1 MTLLVSALGYFIDIF
16 DLTMFSIVR
25 IPSLES
31 LGVPPGEALAVGA
44 RILNLQQAGLLI
56 GGILWGLW
64 GDRKGRVTVLFGSI
78 FLYSSATL
86 ASAFVTSIPAY
97 GIARFLAGLGL
108 AAELGAA
115 VTLVGESMSR
125 KSRGWG
131 TALIASTGLLG
142 AVAAA
147 LTAGNFSWR
156 TAYLAGGALGLLLL
170 FGRMSVRESGIFRSL
185 ASRAGVRRG
194 DLPLLFASPERVLRY
209 ALCVLAGLPI
219 CASIGVLVYFSP
231 EISRSAGTM
240 GTVSA
245 GTAVMCA
252 YLGMS
257 LGDLACSGVSQALRS
272 RKMAAAIFTGALAVI
287 MAVFTS
293 LHGISTV
300 HIYLLCGALGLAS
313 GYWIVLITSSAEQ
326 FGTNLRAT
334 VATSIPNLVRGLN
347 GPLAIIFASLSSSMG
362 PLRAGLMI
370 AIACSILGL
379 AAIALMRETFGK
391 DLRFIE
397 K

>member
-16 DLTMFSIVR
+16 DLTLFSIVR
-25 IPSLES
+25 IPSIES
-31 LGVPPGEALAVGA
+31 LGVPPGEALAAGA

-56 GGILWGLW
+56 GGIVWGMW

-86 ASAFVTSIPAY
+86 ASALVTSIPAY
-97 GIARFLAGLGL
+97 GITRFIAGFGL

-147 LTAGNFSWR
+147 LTAGNLSWR
-156 TAYLAGGALGLLLL
+156 MAYIAGGVLGLLLL
-170 FGRMSVRESGIFRSL
+170 FGRISVRESGIFRAL
-185 ASRAGVRRG
+185 TSRPGIRRG
-194 DLPLLFASPERVLRY
+194 DLLLLLSSPGRMFRY

-231 EISRSAGTM
+231 ELARSAGAK
-240 GTVSA
+240 GAVSA

-257 LGDLACSGVSQALRS
+257 LGDLGCSGLSPALKS
-272 RKMAAAIFTGALAVI
+272 KIG
-287 MAVFTS
+287 
-293 LHGISTV
+293 
-300 HIYLLCGALGLAS
+300 
-313 GYWIVLITSSAEQ
+313 
-326 FGTNLRAT
+326 RAH
-334 VATSIPNLVRGLN
+334 V
-347 GPLAIIFASLSSSMG
+347 
-362 PLRAGLMI
+362 
-370 AIACSILGL
+370 
-379 AAIALMRETFGK
+379 
-391 DLRFIE
+391 
-397 K
+397 